1 MSRPA
6 SPGEIR
12 HEADYGDTSNEH
24 GTPPDLV
31 RLLQEANGGPFTVD
45 PCSGAE
51 PSPIADTR
59 FDKSQNGLNQH
70 WHGQVYVNPPY
81 DSMPEWVDKILA
93 ENDRPA
99 TDYILLLCKAPC
111 TSDWFHNA
119 AEEAA
124 TLLVFDHRLTFA
136 GNEEAA
142 PFSSAILGFG
152 NVPEPIKQAL
162 ATQGTVFERDDTY
175 DISGSQIR
183 FTEYTTE
190 DGDRDEPQELIL
202 GQNFDQLPGLY
213 PGDQVHLSLN
223 TDAYGVPDTIPSE
236 MRVTVYAGR
245 VPEHMAVDTDY
256 ENTDTI
262 REVTQ
267 RPQVEVLACHEL
279 SDTWVLLQ
287 DRTEDGF
294 AVSMS
299 EGRLPTGWHVVPVET
314 ITWQSQQ
321 QPQTQHEALR
331 A

>member
-1 MSRPA
+1 MSTT
-6 SPGEIR
+6 PGEIR

-24 GTPPDLV
+24 GTPPGLV

-111 TSDWFHNA
+111 TSDWFHTA
-119 AEEAA
+119 AEEAE

-136 GNEEAA
+136 GNDDAA
-142 PFSSAILGFG
+142 PFSSSILGFG
-152 NVPEPIKQAL
+152 DVPASIKEAL

-175 DISGSQIR
+175 DTTGSQIR
-183 FTEYTTE
+183 FTEYDTP
-190 DGDRDEPQELIL
+190 DIGDDTQELIL
-202 GQNFDQLPGLY
+202 SQDFGELPPLHV
-213 PGDQVHLSLN
+213 GDRIHLSVN
-223 TDAYGVPDTIPSE
+223 TDAHGIPAGLPES
-236 MRVTVYAGR
+236 MTVDVVAGR
-245 VPEHMAVDTDY
+245 VPDEMATPVDR
-256 ENTDTI
+256 ENHDTV
-262 REVTQ
+262 RGVTSAD
-267 RPQVEVLACHEL
+267 QVEVLSYHAPT
-279 SDTWVLLQ
+279 DTWVLLQ
-287 DRTEDGF
+287 DRTDRGF

-299 EGRLPTGWHVVPVET
+299 EGVLGPGWQVVPVSDVTWRWHQQDPET
-314 ITWQSQQ
+314 PS
-321 QPQTQHEALR
+321 L
-331 A
+331 

>member
-119 AEEAA
+119 TEEAE

-183 FTEYTTE
+183 FTEYTTDQSPE
-190 DGDRDEPQELIL
+190 VETQELIL
-202 GQNFDQLPGLY
+202 AQDF
-213 PGDQVHLSLN
+213 GDIPPLHVGDRLHLTIN
-223 TDAYGVPDTIPSE
+223 TDAHGVPNSLPES
-236 MRVTVYAGR
+236 MTVDVVAGR
-245 VPEHMAVDTDY
+245 VPDDMATPADRENYDTV
-256 ENTDTI
+256 
-262 REVTQ
+262 RGVT
-267 RPQVEVLACHEL
+267 PADQVEVLAYHDPT
-279 SDTWVLLQ
+279 DTWVLLQ
-287 DRTEDGF
+287 DRLERGF

-299 EGRLPTGWHVVPVET
+299 EGVLGPGWQIVPV
-314 ITWQSQQ
+314 SKV
-321 QPQTQHEALR
+321 ARRGLR
-331 A
+331 HPVNDNCSN

>member
-1 MSRPA
+1 MSQPA

-31 RLLQEANGGPFTVD
+31 RLLQDANGGPFTVD

-59 FDKSQNGLNQH
+59 FDKSQNGLNQD
-70 WHGQVYVNPPY
+70 WYGDVYVNPPY

-111 TSDWFHNA
+111 TSDWFHTA
-119 AEEAA
+119 AEEAE

-136 GNEEAA
+136 GNDEAA

-152 NVPEPIKQAL
+152 DVPEPIKQAL

-175 DISGSQIR
+175 TDVGSQIR
-183 FTEYTTE
+183 FTEYTT
-190 DGDRDEPQELIL
+190 DQSPQTDAQELIL
-202 GQNFDQLPGLY
+202 AQDFGDIPPLHVGDRVQLTI
-213 PGDQVHLSLN
+213 N
-223 TDAYGVPDTIPSE
+223 TDAHGVPNSLPES
-236 MRVTVYAGR
+236 MTVDVVAGR
-245 VPEHMAVDTDY
+245 VPEEMATPTDRENYDTV
-256 ENTDTI
+256 
-262 REVTQ
+262 RGVT
-267 RPQVEVLACHEL
+267 PAEQVEVLTYHDPT
-279 SDTWVLLQ
+279 DTWVLLQ
-287 DRTEDGF
+287 DRTERGF

-299 EGRLPTGWHVVPVET
+299 EGVLGPGWQVVPVADL
-314 ITWQSQQ
+314 TWRWHQQ
-321 QPQTQHEALR
+321 EPEAPPV
-331 A
+331 